1 MIVTV
6 TVTVTAKTLP
16 SIDFEVEMP
25 TVMPSEPYT
34 QAVWTEELERRA
46 GFALDAKAQDMDV
59 LGYLAEWMVTEGGG
73 WDTTVVAGAWADVL
87 VLEDVC
93 PDDPQGQHH
102 IGCSCD
108 DKDESDG

>member
-6 TVTVTAKTLP
+6 SVTAKTP
-16 SIDFEVEMP
+16 PAIDFEVEMDTPMP
-25 TVMPSEPYT
+25 TEPYE

-46 GFALDAKAQDMDV
+46 ALALEAKAQDMDI

-73 WDTTVVAGAWADVL
+73 WDTAVVAGAWVDVL

-93 PDDPQGQHH
+93 PDDPQGQHFV
-102 IGCSCD
+102 GCSCD
-108 DKDESDG
+108 DKEDPDG